1 MFCLLCHPPI
11 ITPIGVQRQA
21 LLTERLLSTD
31 IDPNLT
37 QAGMGSRKGLFVS
50 GQAEKFPFTGIFDTA
65 GPVTLLGLVQT
76 QEGPAPWAMDRS
88 YMLPTFDNSTPIPT
102 AFSLFD

>member
-1 MFCLLCHPPI
+1 VCW
-11 ITPIGVQRQA
+11 TEVD
-21 LLTERLLSTD
+21 LTE

-50 GQAEKFPFTGIFDTA
+50 GQAEKFPFSGIFDTA

-76 QEGPAPWAMDRS
+76 QEGPTPWAMDRS
-88 YMLPTFDNSTPIPT
+88 YMFPTFDNSTPIPT